1 MVAKSSQLRSQRHLT
16 PIGPLPAAGDLLV
29 CALLYSGCPA
39 VLQIAEY
46 VDPSDDLDEPA
57 RSGYQAL
64 VALAHQN
71 ITPAPQL
78 VLDELRRTGALDRP
92 TACWLASAATAGA
105 PPETAR
111 RYAATLVSETLRR
124 KVESWGLI
132 LIAAAQGA
140 AEDELKTL
148 IDTCLQQITA
158 TFARLAPLRG
168 DADD

>member
-1 MVAKSSQLRSQRHLT
+1 MVAKSSPLRSQRHLA
-16 PIGPLPAAGDLLV
+16 PIGPLPAAADLLV

-46 VDPSDDLDEPA
+46 VDPSEDLDEPA
-57 RSGYQAL
+57 RSGYQAV

-78 VLDELRRTGALDRP
+78 VLDELRRTGELDRP

-105 PPETAR
+105 PPETA
-111 RYAATLVSETLRR
+111 TTLRR
-124 KVESWGLI
+124 HPCLRDAAPQGPKLGLT
-132 LIAAAQGA
+132 LMAAAETA

-148 IDTCLQQITA
+148 IDTSRQQITA